1 MSKQILAVISIL
13 KKVNLEILKKH
24 LETCVRESRDSDE
37 FEEKI
42 EELKMVLE
50 YLTKG
55 KEV

>member
-1 MSKQILAVISIL
+1 L